1 MTNGFRRGPKGVVL
15 IDLTADEAA
24 VLRSMAALVLELV
37 EEPEEQDEFASM
49 VGIGTSTETPED
61 PVLARLFPDAYGE
74 DAKAASDFRRYTED
88 DLRRHKREN
97 AQSML
102 ESIPADVPGSECLIE
117 LDLADAHAWMKGLN
131 DVRLA
136 LGTRLGVSEET
147 EQDID
152 ALLTGA
158 RGVDHPD
165 AAALHIF
172 GWLGGVQESL
182 VLAIQGE

>member
-1 MTNGFRRGPKGVVL
+1 MTNGFRRGAKGAVL

-37 EEPEEQDEFASM
+37 EEPEEQDEFATM
-49 VGIGTSTETPED
+49 VGIGTSSEPHED
-61 PVLARLFPDAYGE
+61 PVLARLFPDAYGD

-88 DLRRHKREN
+88 ELRRHKREN
-97 AQSML
+97 AQTML
-102 ESIPADVPGSECLIE
+102 ESIPAEVPRTGCRVE
-117 LDLADAHAWMKGLN
+117 LDLADAHAWLKGLN

-147 EQDID
+147 DQDVD
-152 ALLTGA
+152 ALLSGA